1 MEGGITFKKSHND
14 FHNIL
19 RLFDALPNF
28 HFSASETMR
37 DYEHRAASRFAKRL
51 LTLRIL
57 GN

>member
-28 HFSASETMR
+28 HFSAS